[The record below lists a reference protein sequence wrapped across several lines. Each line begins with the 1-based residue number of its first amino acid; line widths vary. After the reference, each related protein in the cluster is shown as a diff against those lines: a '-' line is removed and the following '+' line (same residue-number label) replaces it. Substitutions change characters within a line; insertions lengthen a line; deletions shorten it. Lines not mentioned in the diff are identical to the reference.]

1 VSGIDT
7 TTQYQWFCGWSGA
20 STTAWYLLSSSIGS
34 GAYTLSGVTGTVN
47 TGTAAARPATPADG
61 YLYCATDTFAFTQYS
76 AILGWSGTLNA
87 TGHAVAAF
95 TGAGL
100 AYYVPGSC
108 TATGG
113 GGATIPAITTPLK
126 GDGAGNAA
134 ASTASDASALSY
146 VTGGGTAQAQAATY
160 AVAPTL
166 TDGLRLCW
174 KPAAANTAAAP
185 TFAPNGLTAHAVVKA
200 AGVALVANDLTT
212 TAIACAIYDL
222 AATSWELQNP
232 QTSAG
237 GISYTFRDNLLNTSG
252 TVDFDPDDVSTFQLR
267 DDFSYGSLAATGITS
282 GQMGWGI
289 SAVGTS
295 TAVVT
300 GQTTALPNIGV
311 VRIATASVAAG
322 NGNTLSPSSTST
334 LLTFAWGL
342 HSDIPWRL
350 RWIFRLN
357 SNASVRFHSGTAST
371 TNSVPVS
378 GFGIR
383 YDTDASARCG
393 ADSANFS
400 FFAYNNGT
408 GDACAA
414 SIAVDANF
422 HALTVRSDGTTA
434 NKIWMS
440 VDGGSE
446 ISVCASGC
454 TLTATVTSTA
464 LAFAESI
471 VADAGTSSSV
481 SFDTDFFAFDARVAA
496 SKDHRN

>member
-1 VSGIDT
+1 MNLD
-7 TTQYQWFCGWSGA
+7 
-20 STTAWYLLSSSIGS
+20 L
-34 GAYTLSGVTGTVN
+34 
-47 TGTAAARPATPADG
+47 AANRPATPADG
-61 YLYCATDTFAFTQYS
+61 YLFCATDTGNFTQYS
-76 AILGWSGTLNA
+76 TILGWSGTLNA

-95 TGAGL
+95 TGTGL
-100 AYYVPGSC
+100 AYYLPGSC

-134 ASTASDASALSY
+134 ASTASDASTLSY
-146 VTGGGTAQAQAATY
+146 VAGGGTAQVQTATY
-160 AVAPTL
+160 GVAPTL

-185 TFAPNGLTAHAVVKA
+185 TFAPNGLTAHAIVKA
-200 AGVALVANDLTT
+200 AGAALVANDLTT

-222 AATSWELQNP
+222 AATDWELQNP

-237 GISYTFRDNLLNTSG
+237 GTSYTFRDNLLNTSG

-267 DDFSYGSLAATGITS
+267 DDFSYGTLAATSITN
-282 GQMGWGI
+282 GQMAWTI
-289 SAVGTS
+289 SAIGTS

-300 GQTTALPNIGV
+300 GQTPALPNIGV
-311 VRIATASVAAG
+311 VRVATASVAAG
-322 NGNTLSPSSTST
+322 NGNTISPLTTST

-342 HSDIPWRL
+342 HSDIPWKL

-357 SNASVRFHSGTAST
+357 SNASVRFHVGTAST
-371 TNSVPVS
+371 TSSAPAA

-383 YDTDASARCG
+383 YDTDAAAKCG
-393 ADSANFS
+393 APDTTNFS
-400 FFAYNNGT
+400 FYSYNSGT

-414 SIAVDANF
+414 SIPVDANF
-422 HALTVRSDGTTA
+422 HALTARSDGTTA
-434 NKIWMS
+434 NKVWLS

-454 TLTATVTSTA
+454 TLTATVASSA
-464 LAFAESI
+464 LAFVESI
-471 VADAGTSSSV
+471 IADAGTASSV
-481 SFDTDFFAFDARVAA
+481 SFDQDFFAFDARVAA
-496 SKDHRN
+496 NKDRRN